1 MCNLLNDDAHTSDAA
16 AIAAVIVY
24 LIDELGEGQEC
35 IDIDYEAAVEAE
47 RQTDWDYPVVS
58 FGLRQYTYQVCTQ
71 LGWYHSS
78 NSRFQPY
85 GSSFPSPF
93 RHQACGDI
101 FDL

>member
-1 MCNLLNDDAHTSDAA
+1 MCQLLNNEAHPSDAA
-16 AIAAVIVY
+16 AIAAVVIY
-24 LIDELGEGQEC
+24 LIDELGYDEEC
-35 IDIDYEAAVEAE
+35 IDIDYESAIEGE
-47 RQTDWDYPVVS
+47 RQTGWDDPVVG

-78 NSRFQPY
+78 NSRFQPF

-93 RHQACGDI
+93 RHQACGDV